1 MDKIVIDNLDMEEL
15 DRLVDSAIVD
25 LERNNL
31 EYRNLRNKVR
41 NIQNKYENVSKIM
54 DQDEVENLS
63 KEECEMLQKV
73 LQLKIEIEI
82 IEDREIYFLG
92 GRQAYYYLKKLQL
105 LK

>member
-41 NIQNKYENVSKIM
+41 NIQNKYENVSKII